1 MLFGLA
7 ESMFAVGNAELGP
20 FSRQV
25 DDLSRQLE
33 ATRVAILA
41 EALGRGV
48 VAWSDCP
55 AATT

>member
-1 MLFGLA
+1 
-7 ESMFAVGNAELGP
+7 MFAVGNAELGP

-41 EALGRGV
+41 EALGRSV

-55 AATT
+55 AATA